1 MFARFTAI
9 ASTVLALAACSS
21 ATPSMP
27 SSMPMQTDQP
37 GTVAAAAPVPVTL
50 SGAVQKGPFV
60 LGSSVTV
67 TPTMAPAP
75 TVSANTKASAAIA
88 ADSTGDTGSGQV
100 FKTETSNDRGEFSV
114 TLAYQGP
121 AAIEATGY
129 YYNEAIGDLSS
140 SPLTLRAVTEVGDAD
155 ASTYVNLITH
165 LTYQRVQAL
174 VAAGSSVAEAQAQAE
189 TELQTELGF
198 GTSTKAADQLNLEG
212 GDNADDAYLFAV
224 STVFAQAAFIEAHN
238 STSCKTCTDAKL
250 QELVNTTAAA
260 FAVDGK
266 ISADTKTELASARA
280 SIDNAK
286 VEAAL
291 AARLAKTGSTA
302 TVPSLDRVIPWS
314 VPKAVTDCAAAMDQ
328 SVSEGCRMAVC
339 GANARPIDT
348 ENATVLHNA
357 QMAWSECGADCWAAV
372 RCWSANCLQTLGNG
386 VCAPCPNVRITVA
399 NSPLDAEN
407 FTVMA
412 TEHHECDA
420 DDGLA
425 K

>member
-1 MFARFTAI
+1 
-9 ASTVLALAACSS
+9 
-21 ATPSMP
+21 
-27 SSMPMQTDQP
+27 MQDEQP
-37 GTVAAAAPVPVTL
+37 GTVSQPSAPVRVTL

-67 TPTMAPAP
+67 TPTAPPAP
-75 TVSANTKASAAIA
+75 MLSANTQSSAAIGA
-88 ADSTGDTGSGQV
+88 NDSASADGQV

-129 YYNEAIGDLSS
+129 YYNEAVGDLSS
-140 SPLTLRAVTEVGDAD
+140 SPLTLRAITNVGDTD

-174 VAAGSSVAEAQAQAE
+174 VAAGSAVAEAQAQAE

-224 STVFAQAAFIEAHN
+224 STVFAQAAYIEAQN
-238 STSCKTCTDAKL
+238 STCRNCTDAKL

-260 FAVDGK
+260 FAADGTL
-266 ISADTKTELASARA
+266 SADLKTELASARA

-291 AARLAKTGSTA
+291 AARLQKTGSTA
-302 TVPSLDRVIPWS
+302 TVPDLDRVIPWS
-314 VPKAVTDCAAAMDQ
+314 VPKAVTECAAAADQ
-328 SVSEGCRMAVC
+328 SVSETCRMTLC
-339 GANARPIDT
+339 GVNARPIDA
-348 ENATVLHNA
+348 ESATYLRNA
-357 QMAWSECGADCWAAV
+357 QAAWSACGADCWTAM
-372 RCWSANCLQTLGNG
+372 RCWAANCLPTLGNG
-386 VCAPCPNVRITVA
+386 VCTPCGNAIIMVG
-399 NSPLDAEN
+399 NSSMDVEN
-407 FTVMA
+407 LLSMA
-412 TEHHECDA
+412 VDSHQCDA
-420 DDGLA
+420 DLGLA